1 MTAASVLFAACT
13 AIYLALPAL
22 VLLQGRRSP
31 MAWALSLCCLVTA
44 AWAATNAAW
53 PAAGLGNALDLAR
66 AAAWY
71 GLLLVLYQRFVGAGS
86 WLLQPFAAAGATAVF
101 VAALA
106 GDPGAAPSLL
116 APATASRLAL
126 AICQLLLAENLYRNT
141 PPGGRWH
148 VVLPCV
154 ALGALAAFDVLVHA
168 DAVLFHAV
176 SVPLL
181 DARAA
186 TTAIVA
192 PFLVLAAARD
202 RRWRLPLQVSRQ
214 VVFHSTT
221 FVLSGLLLIALA
233 AAGGVV
239 SSFGAD
245 WGRIAEIALL
255 FAGVL
260 AIGLLLTSA
269 TARSRVHSL
278 IVDHFFT
285 LRFDYRREWMRC
297 VATLSGSDLGEP
309 LHARAIRAVAEVV
322 DSPGGSVFMR
332 DGKGGAFRWQGSW
345 NMPAVTELVP
355 PAHPALATLGS
366 EHGVTLLRGGPLA
379 PPLDALGPA
388 WLAVPLAQGGAQD
401 GGSQDGAGGDARG
414 DGLDLDRVELMGF
427 IVLAPPRAAFRLD
440 AEVFALLRTV
450 GREVATYV
458 AEQRAAQRLVQ
469 TRQLHDY
476 GKRFAFVAHDIKNVS
491 SQLTLLLANAER
503 HLANPEFQQDMLRTI
518 HASVD
523 KIGKLLRRL
532 ESPAA
537 GGAQAIEPLPRL
549 EALVATY
556 QRLRGGHVRLEHDD
570 STGTVPMAAEAFD
583 TVITHL
589 LNNAVEAGGTTPVRV
604 LVRHEAERIVVDIA
618 DSGPGMTPEFVRD
631 RLFEPFQT
639 SKPGG
644 SGIGA
649 FQARELLREAGGEL
663 HVDSRPGIGTTM
675 RLILARADLPAER
688 SLQPV

>member
-1 MTAASVLFAACT
+1 MTAASILFASCA
-13 AIYLALPAL
+13 AIYLVLPTL
-22 VLLQGRRSP
+22 VLLQGRRSAI
-31 MAWALSLCCLVTA
+31 AWALSACCIVTA
-44 AWAATNAAW
+44 AWAAANVAW
-53 PAAGLGNALDLAR
+53 PTAGFGGVVGALDLAR

-71 GLLLVLYQRFVGAGS
+71 GLLLVLYQRFVGTGT
-86 WLLQPFAAAGATAVF
+86 WLLQPFAAVGAAVVI

-106 GDPGAAPSLL
+106 GDPGVAPSLL
-116 APATASRLAL
+116 APASASRLAL
-126 AICQLLLAENLYRNT
+126 AICQLLLAENLYRIMQ
-141 PPGGRWH
+141 PAGRWH

-154 ALGALAAFDVLVHA
+154 ALGALAAFDVLVRA

-176 SVPLL
+176 SAPLL

-192 PFLVLAAARD
+192 PLLVLAAARD
-202 RRWRLPLQVSRQ
+202 RRWRIPIHVSRQ
-214 VVFHSTT
+214 AVFHSTT

-239 SSFGAD
+239 SRFGAD
-245 WGRIAEIALL
+245 WGRVAEIALL

-285 LRFDYRREWMRC
+285 LRYDYRREWMRC
-297 VATLSGSDLGEP
+297 VATLSGSDSGEP

-332 DGKGGAFRWQGSW
+332 DGKDGAFRWQGSW
-345 NMPAVTELVP
+345 NMPAVTEVVP
-355 PAHPALATLGS
+355 PTHPALATLGM
-366 EHGVTLLRGGPLA
+366 ERGVTLLRERPLE

-388 WLAVPLAQGGAQD
+388 WLAVPLIQGSPAD
-401 GGSQDGAGGDARG
+401 
-414 DGLDLDRVELMGF
+414 VETDLMGF

-469 TRQLHDY
+469 THQLHDY

-518 HASVD
+518 QASVG
-523 KIGKLLRRL
+523 KIGNLLRRL
-532 ESPAA
+532 ESPVAES
-537 GGAQAIEPLPRL
+537 AQAIEPLPRL

-556 QRLRGGHVRLEHDD
+556 QRLRGGNVRLEHDG

-589 LNNAVEAGGTTPVRV
+589 LNNAVEAGGAAPVRI

-618 DSGPGMTPEFVRD
+618 DSGRGMT
-631 RLFEPFQT
+631 
-639 SKPGG
+639 
-644 SGIGA
+644 
-649 FQARELLREAGGEL
+649 
-663 HVDSRPGIGTTM
+663 
-675 RLILARADLPAER
+675 
-688 SLQPV
+688 

>member
-1 MTAASVLFAACT
+1 MTAASILFASCAS
-13 AIYLALPAL
+13 IYLALPAL
-22 VLLQGRRSP
+22 ILLQGRRSTI
-31 MAWALSLCCLVTA
+31 AWALSLCCILTA
-44 AWAATNAAW
+44 AWAAASAAS
-53 PAAGLGNALDLAR
+53 PVTGFGGAVSALDLAR

-71 GLLLVLYQRFVGAGS
+71 GLLLVLYQRFVGAET
-86 WLLQPFAAAGATAVF
+86 WLLQPFAAAGAVAVI
-101 VAALA
+101 VAALT
-106 GDPGAAPSLL
+106 DNPGAASSLL
-116 APATASRLAL
+116 APASASRLAL
-126 AICQLLLAENLYRNT
+126 AICQILLVENLYRNT
-141 PPGGRWH
+141 PPAGRWH

-154 ALGALAAFDVLVHA
+154 ALGALAAFDVLVRA
-168 DAVLFHAV
+168 DAVLFHVV
-176 SVPLL
+176 SAPLL
-181 DARAA
+181 NARAA

-192 PFLVLAAARD
+192 PLLVLAAARD
-202 RRWRLPLQVSRQ
+202 RRWRIPIHISRQ

-245 WGRIAEIALL
+245 WGRLAEIALL

-285 LRFDYRREWMRC
+285 LRYDYRREWMRC
-297 VATLSGSDLGEP
+297 VATLSGSDSDEP

-345 NMPAVTELVP
+345 NMPAVTDVVP
-355 PAHPALATLGS
+355 PTHPAVAALKTEQGVALLG
-366 EHGVTLLRGGPLA
+366 EGALA
-379 PPLDALGPA
+379 PPLDALGRA
-388 WLAVPLAQGGAQD
+388 WLAVPLIQG
-401 GGSQDGAGGDARG
+401 SLGDVEG
-414 DGLDLDRVELMGF
+414 ELMGL

-440 AEVFALLRTV
+440 AEVFALVRTV

-476 GKRFAFVAHDIKNVS
+476 SKRFAFVAHDIKNVS

-518 HASVD
+518 HASVG
-523 KIGKLLRRL
+523 KIGNLLRRL

-537 GGAQAIEPLPRL
+537 ESAQAIEPLPRL

-556 QRLRGGHVRLEHDD
+556 QRLRGGNVRLEHDG

-583 TVITHL
+583 TVVTHL
-589 LNNAVEAGGTTPVRV
+589 LNNAVEAGGAAPVRV
-604 LVRHEAERIVVDIA
+604 LVRHEAERIVVEIA
-618 DSGPGMTPEFVRD
+618 DSGPGMTPEFIRD

-649 FQARELLREAGGEL
+649 FQARELLREAGGDL
-663 HVDSRPGIGTTM
+663 HVDSRPGLGTTM
-675 RLILARADLPAER
+675 RLILARADHSAER
-688 SLQPV
+688 SLQPA

>member
-1 MTAASVLFAACT
+1 MTAASVLFTAC
-13 AIYLALPAL
+13 AIIYLALPAL

-53 PAAGLGNALDLAR
+53 PAAEFGGALDLAR
-66 AAAWY
+66 TAAWY
-71 GLLLVLYQRFVGAGS
+71 GLLLILYQRFVGAGT
-86 WLLQPFAAAGATAVF
+86 WLLRPFALTGAAAVV

-106 GDPGAAPSLL
+106 GDPGVAPSLL

-141 PPGGRWH
+141 PPAGRWH

-176 SVPLL
+176 SEPLL
-181 DARAA
+181 DGRAA
-186 TTAIVA
+186 ATAIVA
-192 PFLVLAAARD
+192 PLLVLAAARD
-202 RRWRLPLQVSRQ
+202 RRWRIPVHVSRQ

-245 WGRIAEIALL
+245 WGRLAEIALL

-285 LRFDYRREWMRC
+285 LRYDYRREWMRC
-297 VATLSGSDLGEP
+297 VATLSGSNSSEP

-322 DSPGGSVFMR
+322 DSPGGSVFVR
-332 DGKGGAFRWQGSW
+332 EGKGAFRWQGSW
-345 NMPAVTELVP
+345 NMPAVTEEVP
-355 PAHPALATLGS
+355 PAHPALSTLGA
-366 EHGVTLLRGGPLA
+366 EHGAVLFRDRALA

-388 WLAVPLAQGGAQD
+388 WLAVPLVQNGAD
-401 GGSQDGAGGDARG
+401 GQARG
-414 DGLDLDRVELMGF
+414 DDASDLDRAEPMGF

-469 TRQLHDY
+469 TSQLHDY

-537 GGAQAIEPLPRL
+537 EGAQAIEPLPRL

-556 QRLRGGHVRLEHDD
+556 QRLRGGRVRLEHDG

-583 TVITHL
+583 TVVTHL
-589 LNNAVEAGGTTPVRV
+589 LNNAVEAGGAAPVHV

-663 HVDSRPGIGTTM
+663 HVDSRPGCGTIM
-675 RLILARADLPAER
+675 RLILARADLPTER